1 MVLLDSVARNLSH
14 ARWAQQSAPGAAFSL
29 REILETPACLLPVF
43 HASSGTMT
51 NDPADRPL
59 LFDSHAHLVADDQV
73 RYPRNPM
80 QRAADA
86 PYRHPGVIGKPGGH
100 HGPNPVNEV
109 PDALRMLQWMKDENV
124 DGMVAVQKRMIY
136 RYDNS
141 YILDSSDAY
150 PDRFS
155 AVVMLDAQDENTPA
169 LVRQMVRANGLA
181 GVRLFGGRTPDGGM
195 PWLNS
200 PAALKTWD
208 VVQEFGLVMDLEV
221 LSQGGGGPSIPAIIA
236 LARQY
241 PAIRIVL
248 DHLLEPEMEE
258 GEHFGLDGRY
268 QTLSSEANIFFKFTS
283 INLDICREENIP
295 AQKVL
300 RRAVDL
306 FGADRLMWGSDI
318 GTSSGTYKEMVQRF
332 LDSATLLNASEKSAV
347 FHDTGRRVFVKG
359 GIRV

>member
-1 MVLLDSVARNLSH
+1 MT
-14 ARWAQQSAPGAAFSL
+14 
-29 REILETPACLLPVF
+29 TPDTTDTA
-43 HASSGTMT
+43 
-51 NDPADRPL
+51 RPL
-59 LFDSHAHLVADDQV
+59 LFDTHAHLVADDQV

-109 PDALRMLQWMKDENV
+109 PDALRMLQWMKQENV

-141 YILDSSDAY
+141 YILDSSDKY
-150 PDRFS
+150 PDLFS
-155 AVVMLDAQDENTPA
+155 AVVILDAEDEGTPA
-169 LVRQMVRANGLA
+169 LIRTQVQANQLA
-181 GVRLFGGRTPDGGM
+181 GVRLFGGRNSDGRM

-200 PAALKTWD
+200 PAALRTWD
-208 VVQEFGLVMDLEV
+208 VVQEFGLVMDIEV
-221 LSQGGGGPSIPAIIA
+221 LSQGGGGPSVPAIIE
-236 LARQY
+236 LARKY

-258 GEHFGLDGRY
+258 GEHFGLDERY
-268 QTLSSEANIFFKFTS
+268 QTLSGEKNIFLKFTS

-295 AQKVL
+295 AASVL
-300 RRAVDL
+300 RRAVDM
-306 FGADRLMWGSDI
+306 FGADHLMWGPDT
-318 GTSSGTYKEMVQRF
+318 GTSSGTYREMVQRF
-332 LDSATLLNASEKSAV
+332 LDSAMLLTPQEKRAV
-347 FHDTGRRVFVKG
+347 FHDTGKRVFVRG